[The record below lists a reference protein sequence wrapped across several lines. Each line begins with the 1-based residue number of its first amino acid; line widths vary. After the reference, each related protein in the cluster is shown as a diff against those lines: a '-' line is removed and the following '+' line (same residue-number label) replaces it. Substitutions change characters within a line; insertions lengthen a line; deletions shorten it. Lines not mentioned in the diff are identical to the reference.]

1 MFVSQLEINMKTTEK
16 LTQKEEEVMRVLWDL
31 GKAFVKDINA
41 KLEKDYHYNTVS
53 TIIRNLEDK
62 QYVGHEA
69 FGNTHQYFPL
79 VDQDD
84 YQREVLSQTTQKFF
98 KGSYKDLVSF
108 FAKDEKISEKDLED
122 ILKIIKNQ

>member
-1 MFVSQLEINMKTTEK
+1 MAILER
-16 LTQKEEEVMRVLWDL
+16 LTQKEEEVMRELWNL
-31 GKAFVKDINA
+31 EKAFVKDIKT
-41 KLEKDYHYNTVS
+41 KLKTNYHYNTVS
-53 TIIRNLEDK
+53 TIIRILEDK
-62 QYVGHEA
+62 KYVGHQA

-79 VDQDD
+79 VTKED

-108 FAKDEKISEKDLED
+108 FAKEEKISQKDLED

>member
-1 MFVSQLEINMKTTEK
+1 MKILAK
-16 LTQKEEEVMRVLWDL
+16 LTHKEEEIMRVLWNL
-31 GKAFVKDINA
+31 EKAFVKDI
-41 KLEKDYHYNTVS
+41 KSQLKQDLHYNTVS
-53 TIIRNLEDK
+53 TLIRNLEDK

-79 VDQDD
+79 VTQED
-84 YQREVLSQTTQKFF
+84 YQRKVIDQTTQNFF

-108 FAKDEKISEKDLED
+108 FAKDEKISKKDLED

>member
-1 MFVSQLEINMKTTEK
+1 MFVYQFQINMKTIEK

-31 GKAFVKDINA
+31 KKAFVKDIKA
-41 KLEKDYHYNTVS
+41 KLDKDYHYNTVS
-53 TIIRNLEDK
+53 TLIRNLEDK
-62 QYVGHEA
+62 LYVGHEA
-69 FGNTHQYFPL
+69 FGNTYQYFPR
-79 VDQDD
+79 VQQED

-108 FAKDEKISEKDLED
+108 FAKDEKISKKDLED